1 MAVKSLKKINT
12 KLQFLYWQN
21 DFLSPNLRRFLCN
34 SLIQPQFDYAC
45 IFGTLNQKIEK
56 QVTGYKINASVF
68 VSNSTQGAQHIGAT
82 EFKEINLLQAK
93 ERVEQRIATKL
104 FNY

>member
-45 IFGTLNQKIEK
+45 IFWYSLISQKIRNELK
-56 QVTGYKINASVF
+56 VTQNKCTHFCLKLDSRQNAAAKVF
-68 VSNSTQGAQHIGAT
+68 N
-82 EFKEINLLQAK
+82 
-93 ERVEQRIATKL
+93 R
-104 FNY
+104 